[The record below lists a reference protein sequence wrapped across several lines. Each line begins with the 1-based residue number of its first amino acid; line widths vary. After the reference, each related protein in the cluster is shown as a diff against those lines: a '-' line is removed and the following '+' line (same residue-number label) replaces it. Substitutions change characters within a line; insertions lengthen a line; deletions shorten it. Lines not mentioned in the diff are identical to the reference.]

1 MPGREELGPILNG
14 IPSQLPDIDPDETA
28 EWLES
33 LDGVVDE
40 RGRTR
45 ARYLMLKLIQ
55 RARERQVGVP
65 SVTATDYVNTIP
77 PEDEPWFPGDEEVER
92 RYRAWLRW
100 NAAIMVH
107 RAQRPGIGV
116 GGHISSYASSA
127 TLYEVGFNHFFRGK
141 DAEGGGDQIYI
152 QGHSSP
158 GIYARAFLEGR
169 LTEDQ
174 LDGFRQE
181 VSHPGGG
188 LPSYPH
194 PRLMP
199 DFWNSPLSRWVW
211 AR

>member
-1 MPGREELGPILNG
+1 VAGREELGPILNG
-14 IPSQLPDIDPDETA
+14 IPSQLPDIDPDETQ

-33 LDGVVDE
+33 LDSVVDE

-55 RARERQVGVP
+55 RARERQIGVP
-65 SVTATDYVNTIP
+65 SVTATDYINTIP

-127 TLYEVGFNHFFRGK
+127 TLYEVAARTTRAVATRSTSRATPPPASTPARTSRG
-141 DAEGGGDQIYI
+141 G
-152 QGHSSP
+152 
-158 GIYARAFLEGR
+158 
-169 LTEDQ
+169 
-174 LDGFRQE
+174 
-181 VSHPGGG
+181 
-188 LPSYPH
+188 
-194 PRLMP
+194 
-199 DFWNSPLSRWVW
+199 
-211 AR
+211 